1 MQDRAKAS
9 RTAHSKKNVKMYRRN
24 ICRGERRGEGGK
36 YSLHISLCLHN
47 SVSCIGILSLSDCNE
62 SPV

>member
-1 MQDRAKAS
+1 MQGRAKTS
-9 RTAHSKKNVKMYRRN
+9 RTTHSKIMSK
-24 ICRGERRGEGGK
+24 CREEIYGGREGRGD
-36 YSLHISLCLHN
+36 SLHISLCLHN